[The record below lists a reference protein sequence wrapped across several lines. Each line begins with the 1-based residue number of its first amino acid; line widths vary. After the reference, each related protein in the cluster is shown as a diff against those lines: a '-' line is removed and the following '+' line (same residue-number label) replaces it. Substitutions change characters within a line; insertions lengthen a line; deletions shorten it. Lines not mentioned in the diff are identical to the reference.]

1 MIVPMKKVT
10 LLCQADRREFALH
23 LLQQAGLIHLDA
35 AEVPSDDDLDQ
46 AQDQVHRLEQIVRTV
61 ESYTDTVSTPGDMT
75 ATEAADRIWE
85 RLQRL
90 RKLQDRVQDLTQ
102 EKMRIEPFGY
112 FEPQQVKAL
121 RDNGVYLT
129 LCKVPEAQEPEIPS
143 PTVWFQ
149 VNADHNDRYLALF
162 SREHISPPG
171 REIKLP
177 IQGLADIE
185 REIGGLNEEKEA
197 IDREMSSLCV
207 YGPKIR
213 ELLAQA
219 RDKVAFLQAKAG
231 MDLMGPVAA
240 VQGFIPEHSQT
251 AVHNLAQ
258 EHAWGCRILDPGPDD
273 HPPTLIRT
281 PSWVRPIQAVFS
293 LINIVPGYRETDISA
308 PFLLFLSLFFAMIIG
323 DAGYGALFL
332 ITTFLLRTR
341 LDRLQPELFPF
352 LLIMSLATVIWGLMT
367 GNILGTTPAGPLF
380 SSLQVGWLTG
390 PGADDRLMLLC
401 FLLGAVHLS
410 LAHGWQMVLLWPSLR
425 ILAQM
430 GWLILTW
437 VMFFAARSLVLM
449 HDFPLY
455 ALGLLGIGL
464 LLIVGFMRPLRS
476 IPTQWTEYV
485 RLPLDIISQFVD
497 LVSYIRLFA
506 VGAATVAVAQAF
518 NNMALSLG
526 FGGLINSL
534 GAALILFLGHS
545 INIALAA
552 MGVLVHGVRLNT
564 LEFASHAGIT
574 WSGTKFRP
582 FALHK
587 GEHHGT

>member
-1 MIVPMKKVT
+1 
-10 LLCQADRREFALH
+10 
-23 LLQQAGLIHLDA
+23 
-35 AEVPSDDDLDQ
+35 
-46 AQDQVHRLEQIVRTV
+46 
-61 ESYTDTVSTPGDMT
+61 MT
-75 ATEAADRIWE
+75 
-85 RLQRL
+85 
-90 RKLQDRVQDLTQ
+90 
-102 EKMRIEPFGY
+102 
-112 FEPQQVKAL
+112 
-121 RDNGVYLT
+121 
-129 LCKVPEAQEPEIPS
+129 S
-143 PTVWFQ
+143 
-149 VNADHNDRYLALF
+149 
-162 SREHISPPG
+162 
-171 REIKLP
+171 
-177 IQGLADIE
+177 
-185 REIGGLNEEKEA
+185 
-197 IDREMSSLCV
+197 
-207 YGPKIR
+207 
-213 ELLAQA
+213 
-219 RDKVAFLQAKAG
+219 
-231 MDLMGPVAA
+231 
-240 VQGFIPEHSQT
+240 
-251 AVHNLAQ
+251 
-258 EHAWGCRILDPGPDD
+258 
-273 HPPTLIRT
+273 
-281 PSWVRPIQAVFS
+281 
-293 LINIVPGYRETDISA
+293 
-308 PFLLFLSLFFAMIIG
+308 
-323 DAGYGALFL
+323 
-332 ITTFLLRTR
+332 
-341 LDRLQPELFPF
+341 
-352 LLIMSLATVIWGLMT
+352 
-367 GNILGTTPAGPLF
+367 NILGTTPSGPLL

-390 PGADDRLMLLC
+390 PEADDRLMLLC

-449 HDFPLY
+449 HDFPLH

-464 LLIVGFMRPLRS
+464 LLIVVFMRPLRS

-574 WSGTKFRP
+574 WSGIKFRP